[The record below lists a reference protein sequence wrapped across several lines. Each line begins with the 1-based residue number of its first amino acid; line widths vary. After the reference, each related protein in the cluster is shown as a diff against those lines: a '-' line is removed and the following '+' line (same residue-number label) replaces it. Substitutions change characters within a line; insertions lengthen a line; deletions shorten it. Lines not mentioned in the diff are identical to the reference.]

1 MRIGSLTT
9 EAINEAAAQSQVK
22 INRGSW
28 TVAMLRDDDLG
39 TVVERLGALRPPRRL
54 RELLADVDPVE
65 QNRVPLPA
73 GSVASTA
80 PAAASADPQAHA
92 TATAAATS
100 APMVGR
106 TAATTATARVP
117 SAAAAMNCTAA
128 ATHASAR
135 VSPAAAAHAPA
146 RVPSAAAAATSPM
159 TSAAAAATAASRC
172 KSYAA
177 GAKLSFSVKNVKSC
191 QADVRYFLL
200 SEKDPGFSALR
211 RHLHSGRIR

>member
-1 MRIGSLTT
+1 MRRIAQIGAGIAELFADPIVRMRIGSLTT

-117 SAAAAMNCTAA
+117 SAAAA
-128 ATHASAR
+128 
-135 VSPAAAAHAPA
+135 
-146 RVPSAAAAATSPM
+146 ATSPM

-177 GAKLSFSVKNVKSC
+177 GAKLSRALSGT
-191 QADVRYFLL
+191 RYTARRCLRTSGWKPSELL
-200 SEKDPGFSALR
+200 KRPDEPAGGARPLRQTCPG
-211 RHLHSGRIR
+211 